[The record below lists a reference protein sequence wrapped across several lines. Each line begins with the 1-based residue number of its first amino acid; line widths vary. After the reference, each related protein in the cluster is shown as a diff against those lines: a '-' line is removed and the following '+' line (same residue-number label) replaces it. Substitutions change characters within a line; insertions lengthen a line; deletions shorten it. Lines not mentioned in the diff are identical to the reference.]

1 MALSAGTIAAAVHG
15 RLVAGDEDRYVT
27 GFSIDSRTLAAG
39 DLFFA
44 IVARRDGH
52 DFAAAASRR
61 RAAGLVVS
69 RPVSLGEENESF
81 VVEVADTTAA
91 LQELARFVRRESGA
105 TVVAITGSA
114 GKTTTKDTL
123 AAFLGANYRVV
134 KNTGNLNNHLGLPLS
149 LLELRHGADVAVME
163 LGMNHAGEIRTLV
176 GVATPEVRIWTNV
189 GEAHIGHFGSAAA
202 IADAKAEILEQATA
216 DTLLVANADDSLV
229 MARAAGFPGR
239 TVTFGTS
246 EGATVRAV
254 DVEDLG
260 LDGSRA
266 RLVTRFGERDL
277 AVPLLGRGHLM
288 NVVAAAATALEMGVS
303 LDTIIEASARLQPSP
318 RRGAVLKLPKGVTV
332 IDDSYNS
339 SPSALQ
345 RSLEAVARA
354 WATRRLAVV
363 GEMLEL
369 GELATALHEEWGC
382 GAAGRRPVHDR
393 RRAGA
398 GAGRGGD
405 RRRDG
410 GRHRRALRDQRRGGA
425 GRGGGGGARRRGA
438 RQGVARHAHRSG
450 GGPAGGGLRLML
462 YHFLISFYPEISVLN
477 VTRYI
482 TFRTAAAS
490 MTALVISLVM
500 GPWLIRRLRDFQI
513 GQVIRQEGPE
523 SHRAKAGTPT
533 MGGLLILAAA
543 LVPTLLWADLTN
555 VFIWIA
561 VVTTAAFGGIGFLD
575 DYLKITRRSSGGL
588 APRYKFGLQVLV
600 GLAVGL
606 VLMWLAS
613 HNLYN
618 TRLIFPFFK
627 QLIPDLGWFYVPFA
641 TFVLVAW
648 SNAVNLTDGLDGLA
662 ISTFAVAAAAFTA
675 LAYVTGH
682 RVFAEYLLLVRFE
695 PAAELTIFCGAL
707 VGASLGFLWYNAHP
721 AEIFMGDV
729 GSLALGGAIATVAI
743 LIKQELLL
751 VIVGGVFVLEA
762 ASVVIQVASFKL
774 RGKRVFKMAPLHHHF
789 ELSGWEEPKVITRF
803 LIVAILFAL
812 FSLTTLKLR

>member
-1 MALSAGTIAAAVHG
+1 MREPMALSAGTIAAAVHG

-91 LQELARFVRRESGA
+91 LQDLARFVRRESGA

-176 GVATPEVRIWTNV
+176 GVATPEVRVWTNV

-216 DTLLVANADDSLV
+216 DTLLVANADDPLV

-288 NVVAAAATALEMGVS
+288 NVMAAAATALEMHVS
-303 LDTIIEASARLQPSP
+303 LDTIVEVSARLQPSS
-318 RRGAVLKLPKGVTV
+318 RRGAVMKLPKGVTV

-345 RSLEAVARA
+345 RSLEVVARA
-354 WATRRLAVV
+354 WATRRIAVL

-369 GELATALHEEWGC
+369 GDLATALHVEC
-382 GAAGRRPVHDR
+382 GRAAAGSRLARLFTI
-393 RRAGA
+393 
-398 GAGRGGD
+398 GGD
-405 RRRDG
+405 PA
-410 GRHRRALRDQRRGGA
+410 RALGEAAIAA
-425 GRGGGGGARRRGA
+425 G
-438 RQGVARHAHRSG
+438 
-450 GGPAGGGLRLML
+450 M
-462 YHFLISFYPEISVLN
+462 
-477 VTRYI
+477 
-482 TFRTAAAS
+482 AAA
-490 MTALVISLVM
+490 TVA
-500 GPWLIRRLRDFQI
+500 
-513 GQVIRQEGPE
+513 
-523 SHRAKAGTPT
+523 H
-533 MGGLLILAAA
+533 
-543 LVPTLLWADLTN
+543 
-555 VFIWIA
+555 
-561 VVTTAAFGGIGFLD
+561 
-575 DYLKITRRSSGGL
+575 
-588 APRYKFGLQVLV
+588 
-600 GLAVGL
+600 
-606 VLMWLAS
+606 
-613 HNLYN
+613 
-618 TRLIFPFFK
+618 
-627 QLIPDLGWFYVPFA
+627 FA
-641 TFVLVAW
+641 TSAE
-648 SNAVNLTDGLDGLA
+648 AA
-662 ISTFAVAAAAFTA
+662 PAVAAA
-675 LAYVTGH
+675 V
-682 RVFAEYLLLVRFE
+682 
-695 PAAELTIFCGAL
+695 
-707 VGASLGFLWYNAHP
+707 AS
-721 AEIFMGDV
+721 GDV
-729 GSLALGGAIATVAI
+729 VLVKGSRGTRTDLVVDRLA
-743 LIKQELLL
+743 
-751 VIVGGVFVLEA
+751 EA
-762 ASVVIQVASFKL
+762 F
-774 RGKRVFKMAPLHHHF
+774 G
-789 ELSGWEEPKVITRF
+789 
-803 LIVAILFAL
+803 
-812 FSLTTLKLR
+812 